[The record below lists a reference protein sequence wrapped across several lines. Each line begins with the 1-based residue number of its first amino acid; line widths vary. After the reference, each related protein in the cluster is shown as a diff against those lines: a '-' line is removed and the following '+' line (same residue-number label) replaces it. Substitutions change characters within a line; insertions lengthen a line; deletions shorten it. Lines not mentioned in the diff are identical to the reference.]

1 MIRLFNFF
9 SGVIMHPMIAR
20 KKPFKFYS
28 SVSFELFFLE
38 VLYKTKLEYSETID
52 NSSISSN
59 LFF

>member
-20 KKPFKFYS
+20 KKTFKFYS